1 MDWLQPRKRSN
12 GEKPSWQVLHS
23 VSKMNLKIKKIDHVQ
38 LSIPAGSEPAARKFY
53 TEILGLTEIEK
64 PAALKPNGGLWFLMA
79 DIQLHLGI
87 EDNPGKVKRH
97 PAFEVE
103 NLEQAKAY
111 LQAQGV
117 EIKEEIPLHGIDR
130 FSFFDP
136 FGNRIE
142 SLIKQTG

>member
-1 MDWLQPRKRSN
+1 MNIRIKR
-12 GEKPSWQVLHS
+12 
-23 VSKMNLKIKKIDHVQ
+23 IDHLQ
-38 LSIPAGSEPAARKFY
+38 ISIPAGSELSAKKFY

-64 PAALKPNGGLWFLMA
+64 PEALKANGGLWFEIG

-103 NLEQAKAY
+103 DLEHSKNY
-111 LQAQGV
+111 LQACGV
-117 EIKEEIPLHGIDR
+117 EIREEIPIPGVNR

-142 SLIKQTG
+142 LLTKRSD